1 VLLDGASFDPG
12 GDPVAVSVALLVG
25 SPFGLWFAG
34 LWGALWGSFF
44 NVCIHR
50 VGLYQSVVRP
60 PSRCPRCGRGVRP
73 LENVPI
79 VSWLFLRG
87 RCAGCHLPISVRYPL
102 VEALSMGLAI
112 LLWIHLLHRGGDPL
126 HLVSAFFFYFALIGV
141 LIVLTGIDFDHFVIP
156 DVITYPAIPI
166 FFVGALLVR
175 EVPLRELVLGPFVG
189 YGLVLVTAEV
199 GILIAGREVMGYG
212 DAKLLAVVGAALG
225 WRAPFVAF
233 FTAPF
238 VGLIVMVPL
247 LLVRRR
253 RVLGGGEVPYGPF
266 LAITSVGYLFFF
278 DYLAGWWPF

>member
-1 VLLDGASFDPG
+1 VFADGASLD
-12 GDPVAVSVALLVG
+12 GDPVAVSIALLVG

-79 VSWLFLRG
+79 LSWFFLRG
-87 RCAGCHLPISVRYPL
+87 RCAGCHLPISFRYPL
-102 VEALSMGLAI
+102 VEAASSALAVM
-112 LLWIHLLHRGGDPL
+112 LWLHLLHRGGEPL
-126 HLVSAFFFYFALIGV
+126 HVLSAFFFYFALIGV
-141 LIVLTGIDFDHFVIP
+141 LIVLTGIDVDHFMIP

-189 YGLVLVTAEV
+189 YGLVLVIAEL
-199 GILIAGREVMGYG
+199 GFLITGREVMGYG

-238 VGLIVMVPL
+238 VGLVVMVPL
-247 LLVRRR
+247 LLLRRR

-266 LAITSVGYLFFF
+266 LAFASVAYLFFF
-278 DYLAGWWPF
+278 DDIAGLWPF